1 MTDVKGIAGC
11 VVVVAFLTVP
21 AAPAMAQIAVD
32 VGGHGGAAC
41 LNGRPNCTGGF
52 LGPFA
57 GVEWRDR
64 VALRIRYFS
73 VDIGD
78 WIHTIAG
85 ITIRRTDRSGR
96 LVVGEVLYEFVPERK
111 MRPFLGLSVG
121 QRVFR
126 QLTSCEPI
134 TCEEAY
140 AQAGGPR
147 PIGGVHRQTR
157 RTVGVLAGFTY
168 RPVSQLAVQWLVGFH
183 DPLSEHNETAETAL
197 LVGWSIWRSR

>member
-1 MTDVKGIAGC
+1 MGKVRAAC
-11 VVVVAFLTVP
+11 LALCLTMS
-21 AAPAMAQIAVD
+21 AAPAIAQITVD

-57 GVEWRDR
+57 GVQWRDR
-64 VALRIRYFS
+64 VAVRVRYFS

-78 WIHTIAG
+78 WTNTFTG

-96 LVVGEVLYEFVPERK
+96 LVVGEILYEFVPEQK
-111 MRPFLGLSVG
+111 VRPFLGLSVG

-126 QLTSCEPI
+126 LLTTCEPI
-134 TCEEAY
+134 TCEEAS
-140 AQAGGPR
+140 AWPGGPGVAGGA
-147 PIGGVHRQTR
+147 TR
-157 RTVGVLAGFTY
+157 YAKRTVGVVAGFTF
-168 RPVSQLAVQWLVGFH
+168 RPVKQVAIQWLVGFH
-183 DPLSEHNETAETAL
+183 DPLSEHNETVETAL